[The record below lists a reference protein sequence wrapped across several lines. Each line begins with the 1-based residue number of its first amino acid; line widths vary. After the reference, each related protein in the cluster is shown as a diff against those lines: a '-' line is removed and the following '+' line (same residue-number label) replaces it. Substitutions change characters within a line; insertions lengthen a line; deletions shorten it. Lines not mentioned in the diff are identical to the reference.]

1 MNISIGKIIQD
12 HNQVRRQKDRP
23 IRLVEVW
30 ANSEPPYISS
40 LVVTAFDLYSSLFG
54 DCAYS
59 MFSEMKETRSM
70 NVFQIS
76 NDRYR
81 DLTRRI
87 KQYLTVKK
95 CSARSAFRDVTTK
108 GLELLS
114 ELAYEITASRVWT
127 VKQRS
132 LDPVYNPYRP
142 PPFPE
147 IGIEVTAEG
156 RPPLAVVYFQILSVY
171 LIKDVI
177 GIILMYSIDPCLPN
191 HVRCSGENKDGTRCN
206 RLRAVPSGSCLDHTN
221 SPYFLSN
228 HYFV

>member
-132 LDPVYNPYRP
+132 IDPVYNP
-142 PPFPE
+142 
-147 IGIEVTAEG
+147 
-156 RPPLAVVYFQILSVY
+156 
-171 LIKDVI
+171 
-177 GIILMYSIDPCLPN
+177 
-191 HVRCSGENKDGTRCN
+191 
-206 RLRAVPSGSCLDHTN
+206 
-221 SPYFLSN
+221 
-228 HYFV
+228 